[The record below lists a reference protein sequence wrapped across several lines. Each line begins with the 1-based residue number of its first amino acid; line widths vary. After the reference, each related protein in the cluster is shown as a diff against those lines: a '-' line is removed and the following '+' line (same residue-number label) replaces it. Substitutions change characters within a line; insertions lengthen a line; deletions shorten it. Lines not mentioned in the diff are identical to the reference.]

1 MKIREVETF
10 LAVAELR
17 SFRAAS
23 EQLHVSA
30 STVSETI
37 GKLERQLGV
46 RLFDRSTHHVLPLPS
61 ATRLI
66 APARAAIAAHRQL
79 ERSAQSVA
87 RHPSVRVGC
96 FYGHGA
102 AELRAAG
109 RLVDLSVA
117 VDIFEWNRPACGLDE
132 PGSVDAALLI
142 GPTAVDSLLQRIA
155 IWSEDRFAVLAERN
169 PFARESTITLEQLDN
184 VGWVNAEQND
194 AVWKSFW
201 RCDVERGGAPA
212 ELGQALNNGTAIVE
226 AVLQGRGAFVFLRSL
241 ERVFGWS
248 SSLRFT
254 RVRNVSAAP
263 IDLAFR
269 TDSRRRQE
277 LLALAEATRHVV
289 REANSAWRTPSFDPR

>member
-1 MKIREVETF
+1 VKIREVETF

-23 EQLHVSA
+23 ERLHVSA

-61 ATRLI
+61 AMRLI
-66 APARAAIAAHRQL
+66 TPAREAIAAHRQL
-79 ERSAQSVA
+79 ERSAKTIA

-109 RLVDLSVA
+109 RLVELSVV
-117 VDIFEWNRPACGLDE
+117 VDIFEWSTPACGLDQ

-142 GPTAVDSLLQRIA
+142 GPTAVDPRLQRIG
-155 IWSEDRFAVLAERN
+155 IWSEDRFAVLPERN
-169 PFARESTITLEQLDN
+169 PLARESTITLGQLDEI
-184 VGWVNAEQND
+184 GWINIEQHD

-201 RCDVERGGAPA
+201 RCDVERGGAPS
-212 ELGQALNNGTAIVE
+212 EIGQALTNGTAIVE
-226 AVLQGRGAFVFLRSL
+226 AVLLGRGAFVSLRSL

-254 RVRNVSAAP
+254 RVSDVSRAP

-269 TDSRRRQE
+269 ADSLRRQE
-277 LLALAEATRHVV
+277 LLLLAEATRHVV
-289 REANSAWRTPSFDPR
+289 QEANSPRRTPSLDPR